1 MTSSVCFNNSS
12 KGKELIFIGWCVVI
26 VIGLPIP
33 SGNLP
38 YLKTFH
44 ELLIVKGTI
53 YPSLLYFVITFNP
66 FVANFLGVPFLLLVP
81 SGNIIAPHFFS
92 CIRF

>member
-1 MTSSVCFNNSS
+1 MCCFMTVSVFSKTSSN
-12 KGKELIFIGWCVVI
+12 GKELIFMGLCVVI

-81 SGNIIAPHFFS
+81 
-92 CIRF
+92 